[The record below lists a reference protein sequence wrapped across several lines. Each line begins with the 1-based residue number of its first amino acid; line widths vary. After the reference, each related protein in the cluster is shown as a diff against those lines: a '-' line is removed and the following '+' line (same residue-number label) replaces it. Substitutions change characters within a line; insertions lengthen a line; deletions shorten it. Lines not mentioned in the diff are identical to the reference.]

1 MFEWLGRLLGHSRES
16 APASGGRA
24 ERSSPADLSTIS
36 APDARPPSATDAP
49 DPADGVVLRV
59 PVLDGGLNLIGYE
72 LALRSE
78 LQSRV
83 RGGQRVRAFL
93 NELLVERIAAAGGSW
108 RSRRRAYLK
117 IADEFACHPVLE
129 RLAGGGV
136 TLILTPS
143 DPALPPPALLQEMLP
158 HLKDQGFE
166 IALDDCWNTPWFD
179 ALAGQADAFTL
190 AVARHSPVELQRRC
204 ERLGAQWPV
213 TPLIAREVPT
223 MDDLQLARKLGF
235 RHFSGNFSEDRS
247 GWGAN
252 RLRPAAMRVSVAI
265 ARLREGAEVRELAGL
280 LKQDAALSYRL
291 LRYVNAAAWGVSQPI
306 TFIEHAMILLGQQ
319 KLYRWLT
326 LLLMAGGAQ
335 SPLERARSE
344 AALLRARFMEL
355 LGGGM
360 GPEERDELFVLGLFS
375 LLDQV
380 MQVPLERMLPD
391 LPMSAPMRQ
400 ALVEGR
406 GPYAPHLALARAWD
420 EGDLPGIRA
429 ACLQLGVEQT
439 RADRYHLDALDWVL
453 SSQAEAEG
461 G

>member
-1 MFEWLGRLLGHSRES
+1 MFEWLGRLLGHSRER
-16 APASGGRA
+16 APASG
-24 ERSSPADLSTIS
+24 ERSEQLSQPTPAAPPGPATESPDI
-36 APDARPPSATDAP
+36 P

-59 PVLDGGLNLIGYE
+59 PVLDSGLNLIGYE
-72 LALRSE
+72 FSLRTE
-78 LQSRV
+78 LKARV

-108 RSRRRAYLK
+108 RSRRRAFLK
-117 IADEFACHPVLE
+117 IADEFACHPVLQ

-136 TLILTPS
+136 TLILTPA
-143 DPALPPPALLQEMLP
+143 DPAVPPPALLQQRLP
-158 HLKDQGFE
+158 ELKAQGFE

-190 AVARHSPVELQRRC
+190 AVARHSPAELQHRC
-204 ERLGAQWPV
+204 ERLWEQWLV

-223 MDDLQLARKLGF
+223 MDDLLLARKLGF
-235 RHFSGNFSEDRS
+235 RQFSGNFSEDRS
-247 GWGAN
+247 GWSAN
-252 RLRPAAMRVSVAI
+252 RLRPAALRVSVAL

-291 LRYVNAAAWGVSQPI
+291 LRYVNAAAWGVNQPI
-306 TFIEHAMILLGQQ
+306 TVIEHAMILLGQQ

-355 LGGGM
+355 LGSGLA
-360 GPEERDELFVLGLFS
+360 PEQRDELFVLGLFS

-406 GPYAPHLALARAWD
+406 GLYAPYLALARAWD
-420 EGDLPGIRA
+420 EGDLPGISA
-429 ACLQLGVEQT
+429 ACQQLDVDRV

-453 SSQAEAEG
+453 SSQVEAQEG
-461 G
+461 